1 MCNKKREI
9 KKENIWLDRKSNLLS
24 PETLVRSSITY
35 IQSPLKTADLNYLE
49 FESVDD
55 LFRHVRHFF
64 VWPHRQLDK
73 DLPHCHVHTAEGGAS
88 QGGAGVGPPHSGA
101 LSGVA
106 VIGAE
111 RPAHIGGGVR
121 ELEG

>member
-9 KKENIWLDRKSNLLS
+9 NTENIWLNRKSNLLS

-35 IQSPLKTADLNYLE
+35 IQSPLKTAVLNYLE

-55 LFRHVRHFF
+55 LFRHFRHFF
-64 VWPHRQLDK
+64 VWSHRQLDQ

-88 QGGAGVGPPHSGA
+88 QGGAGVGPPHGGA

-121 ELEG
+121 RLEG

>member
-9 KKENIWLDRKSNLLS
+9 NTENIWLNRKSNLLS

-35 IQSPLKTADLNYLE
+35 IQSPLKTADMDYLE

-64 VWPHRQLDK
+64 VWSHRQLDQ

-88 QGGAGVGPPHSGA
+88 QGGAGVGPPHGGA
-101 LSGVA
+101 LSRVA

-121 ELEG
+121 GLEG